1 MKYMSSMLV
10 VKDMARSKAFYKT
23 VLGLS
28 VTADLGANVILEGAL
43 ALQTAE
49 SWQMFTGC
57 RTEPAR
63 RNETELD
70 FEEENYDDFLARLN
84 QADLVYLHENREMPW
99 GQRCV
104 RFYDPD
110 GHLIEVSE
118 PIDKVCIRLA
128 KQGLSLEE
136 ISQKT
141 LIPPEVLRQNWKED

>member
-23 VLGLS
+23 
-28 VTADLGANVILEGAL
+28 GAWPFRDCGFGRECYSGGAL

-63 RNETELD
+63 RNETELY

-84 QADLVYLHENREMPW
+84 QADLVYL
-99 GQRCV
+99 
-104 RFYDPD
+104 
-110 GHLIEVSE
+110 
-118 PIDKVCIRLA
+118 
-128 KQGLSLEE
+128 
-136 ISQKT
+136 QKT
-141 LIPPEVLRQNWKED
+141 EKCRGGSACTVL

>member
-43 ALQTAE
+43 ALQTAG

-63 RNETELD
+63 RNETELY

-110 GHLIEVSE
+110 GHLIEVGE
-118 PIDKVCIRLA
+118 EMKMVVNRFLA
-128 KQGLSLEE
+128 SGMSMAEV
-136 ISQKT
+136 SQKMDVSVGD
-141 LIPPEVLRQNWKED
+141 LEKLLNA